1 MLMYLSGVCDLEKW
15 RMKMAKGKK
24 QKNPFGLPKIEIPQ
38 EGPKTLKGMMRKVI
52 TGDGRKS
59 TPIEKSVKEANKAME
74 EAIYGKKKK

>member
-1 MLMYLSGVCDLEKW
+1 
-15 RMKMAKGKK
+15 MKMAKGKR

-38 EGPKTLKGMMRKVI
+38 EGPKTLKGMMREGI

-59 TPIEKSVKEANKAME
+59 TPMEKSVKEANKAMEKSVKEANKAME